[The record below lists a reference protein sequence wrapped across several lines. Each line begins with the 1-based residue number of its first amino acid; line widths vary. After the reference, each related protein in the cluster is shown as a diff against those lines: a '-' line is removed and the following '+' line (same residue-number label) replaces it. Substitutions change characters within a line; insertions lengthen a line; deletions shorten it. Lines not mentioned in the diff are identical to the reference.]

1 MTLKGG
7 GGGGDWVKR
16 QPPANEIAQHC
27 NALRIHL
34 C

>member
-1 MTLKGG
+1 MTLKG

-16 QPPANEIAQHC
+16 QPPVNEIAQHC
-27 NALRIHL
+27 NALCI